1 MFRRTPISNAE
12 FVKQQIR
19 KQNIQES
26 TINLY
31 PEKPKKK
38 THAQRALDNINES
51 RHYEQQINRELIKY
65 SDNILSTLVESVIY
79 NGLVFPAI
87 SRFMPT
93 THEKEVAQKIT
104 ESVVN
109 DIGVHKLKNTFKN
122 GGIYLENWNHM
133 IDKYHAVLTEI
144 ARDKYKNCEP
154 QDLTS
159 DDVDDIENNTIKSFM
174 IDSSKSIPKD
184 ITSMV
189 ADRVEDAV
197 NDFIDNNKRNNFEI
211 KKVYDKAKEKLAAM
225 EPTVPDDVSNM
236 GVDTSELDPNY
247 EMADNNTVQES
258 SHAEYLRTRTLTKK
272 VLQEEAVKRV
282 KAKKREINERATNVF
297 DYMVKAMLE
306 SVHKV
311 SSLREAYSVGMAN
324 RVNFEQVVNDTK
336 MIYTVLEALNT
347 MNILPMDENSLAET
361 IKSFKNSMN
370 ESDTGTGA
378 MGADIPG
385 ASITEKNIASDI
397 SPTVGDKNNG
407 AVFQPNAS
415 AIDNKEPQPSTSG
428 SSDTKSATPSETASV
443 SNKPPTS
450 NDNSSTT
457 PTPVGPA

>member
-38 THAQRALDNINES
+38 THAQRALDNINET

-144 ARDKYKNCEP
+144 ARDKYKNEP

-159 DDVDDIENNTIKSFM
+159 DDVDDIENILAGNVSERWLKNFVNAL
-174 IDSSKSIPKD
+174 KD
-184 ITSMV
+184 
-189 ADRVEDAV
+189 
-197 NDFIDNNKRNNFEI
+197 
-211 KKVYDKAKEKLAAM
+211 
-225 EPTVPDDVSNM
+225 
-236 GVDTSELDPNY
+236 
-247 EMADNNTVQES
+247 
-258 SHAEYLRTRTLTKK
+258 
-272 VLQEEAVKRV
+272 
-282 KAKKREINERATNVF
+282 
-297 DYMVKAMLE
+297 
-306 SVHKV
+306 
-311 SSLREAYSVGMAN
+311 
-324 RVNFEQVVNDTK
+324 
-336 MIYTVLEALNT
+336 
-347 MNILPMDENSLAET
+347 
-361 IKSFKNSMN
+361 
-370 ESDTGTGA
+370 
-378 MGADIPG
+378 
-385 ASITEKNIASDI
+385 
-397 SPTVGDKNNG
+397 
-407 AVFQPNAS
+407 
-415 AIDNKEPQPSTSG
+415 
-428 SSDTKSATPSETASV
+428 
-443 SNKPPTS
+443 
-450 NDNSSTT
+450 
-457 PTPVGPA
+457 

>member
-26 TINLY
+26 TIDLY
-31 PEKPKKK
+31 PERAKKK
-38 THAQRALDNINES
+38 THTQRALENISES
-51 RHYEQQINRELIKY
+51 RHYEQQINQELSKY
-65 SDNILSTLVESVIY
+65 SDDILSTLVESVIY

-225 EPTVPDDVSNM
+225 EPTVPDDVSSM
-236 GVDTSELDPNY
+236 GIDASELDSNY
-247 EMADNNTVQES
+247 EMADNGNVQES

-297 DYMVKAMLE
+297 DYMVKSMLE

-347 MNILPMDENSLAET
+347 MNILPMDESSLAEA

-370 ESDTGTGA
+370 ESDTGT
-378 MGADIPG
+378 MGTNTPG

-397 SPTVGDKNNG
+397 TPTAGDKNNG
-407 AVFQPNAS
+407 AVFKPITG

-428 SSDTKSATPSETASV
+428 SSDTKSSSPAETGSV